1 MAKAKTHKYGSKEW
15 YKEEIRKMLPNVNL
29 KFSQARNSGTMNE
42 QLAAVEKRLINYGGN
57 PSIVG
62 KHRDETI
69 GLGFHKKPSKGMLK
83 RQYGEL
89 KRITEKD
96 IWSPDGIEK
105 ELDKEKQAYDTFV
118 EFHPG
123 WSKEKWIDFVEL
135 MGNAPTELLQAF
147 SYEKQDSH
155 RNAKKKAY
163 NPKNEGF
170 IEAFSA
176 AYEDDVDLFKVMER
190 TYKSITGGKG
200 KGLSQEKALDRL
212 KKEIKRELGE
222 EVDEDKEEE
231 T

>member
-1 MAKAKTHKYGSKEW
+1 MAKAKSHKFGSKEW
-15 YKEEIRKMLPNVNL
+15 YKDQIRQMLPNVNL
-29 KFSQARNSGTMNE
+29 KFSQARNNGTMNE

-96 IWSPDGIEK
+96 IWSPSGIEK
-105 ELDKEKQAYDTFV
+105 EIDREENAYQSFV
-118 EFHPG
+118 KFHPG

-135 MGNAPTELLQAF
+135 LGNAPTELLQAF
-147 SYEKQDSH
+147 TYERSDSH
-155 RNAKKKAY
+155 KGSKTKTY

-176 AYEDDVDLFKVMER
+176 AYEKDVDLFRVMER
-190 TYKSITGGKG
+190 TYASITSGNG
-200 KGLSQEKALDRL
+200 KGLSQEKALDML
-212 KKEIKRELGE
+212 KEEIKKELGN
-222 EVDEDKEEE
+222 DEEEE

>member
-1 MAKAKTHKYGSKEW
+1 MAKQVKHRPGSKEW
-15 YKEEIRKMLPNVNL
+15 YKDKIREMLPEVNL
-29 KFSQARNSGTMNE
+29 KFSQARNSGLMNE

-57 PSIVG
+57 ASIVG

-96 IWSPDGIEK
+96 IWSPSGIEK
-105 ELDKEKQAYDTFV
+105 EIDREKNAYD
-118 EFHPG
+118 PG
-123 WSKEKWIDFVEL
+123 WSKEKWVDFVEL

-222 EVDEDKEEE
+222 EVDDDEDEEEE